1 MAYQQ
6 NNYPFKKVEWP
17 RKRKKK
23 KNKNQYT
30 TKSKGPGGHKKKKKK
45 GVNPEAIGLATV
57 LGGLGAAIGLTT
69 YKGGLDSRTPG
80 KWKNP

>member
-17 RKRKKK
+17 KRKKK
-23 KNKNQYT
+23 KNNQYK
-30 TKSKGPGGHKKKKKK
+30 TKSQSGTRNKRKAGGMKPETKG
-45 GVNPEAIGLATV
+45 AIGFLAA
-57 LGGLGAAIGLTT
+57 LGTAFGLTT

>member
-17 RKRKKK
+17 RKKK
-23 KNKNQYT
+23 KNKNQYK
-30 TKSKGPGGHKKKKKK
+30 TKSKSGNRKKNKPGVK
-45 GVNPEAIGLATV
+45 PEALGLAGVLTGLATAV
-57 LGGLGAAIGLTT
+57 GLTT

>member
-17 RKRKKK
+17 KRKKK
-23 KNKNQYT
+23 KNNQYKA
-30 TKSKGPGGHKKKKKK
+30 KSQSGTRNKRKAGGMK
-45 GVNPEAIGLATV
+45 PEAKGAIGFLTGLATAV
-57 LGGLGAAIGLTT
+57 GLTT